1 MSRSSVVPWWG
12 RLLPW
17 VLAVVAA
24 GCLGWS
30 LGIDPV
36 AAVCV
41 HGGDHPS
48 PSRHDG
54 PHRQRRGEQAFRAL
68 KAEIRR
74 RHEAA

>member
-30 LGIDPV
+30 LGIDGWRLCACMVGITLLQV
-36 AAVCV
+36 AMAVHV
-41 HGGDHPS
+41 TNSEADRG
-48 PSRHDG
+48 
-54 PHRQRRGEQAFRAL
+54 QR
-68 KAEIRR
+68 
-74 RHEAA
+74 

>member
-30 LGIDPV
+30 LGIDGWRLAACMVGITLIQV
-36 AAVCV
+36 AMAVHV
-41 HGGDHPS
+41 TNSEADRG
-48 PSRHDG
+48 
-54 PHRQRRGEQAFRAL
+54 QR
-68 KAEIRR
+68 
-74 RHEAA
+74 

>member
-30 LGIDPV
+30 LGIDGWRLSACMVGITLIQV
-36 AAVCV
+36 AMAVHV
-41 HGGDHPS
+41 TNSEADRG
-48 PSRHDG
+48 
-54 PHRQRRGEQAFRAL
+54 QR
-68 KAEIRR
+68 
-74 RHEAA
+74 